1 LARTFL
7 PELAFGADP
16 VPPLAA
22 IAPAALPLFFGPTAY
37 ELGAIVWI
45 STAVIICGAIPLTVG
60 VARGQTVLGIIAA
73 LMTIPAVL
81 VGCFLGMLV
90 LSFPVGAALGCG
102 AGLPASLVFSFL
114 IKAVP
119 KGEGPL
125 LHRAEVEAEA
135 RKIRRDY

>member
-1 LARTFL
+1 MF
-7 PELAFGADP
+7 P
-16 VPPLAA
+16 VA
-22 IAPAALPLFFGPTAY
+22 ILAPAALLFLGRTAY

-45 STAVIICGAIPLTVG
+45 STAVVICGAIPLTVG

-81 VGCFLGMLV
+81 VGCFLGMII
-90 LSFPVGAALGCG
+90 LSFPVGAAFGCG

-119 KGEGPL
+119 KAEGPL
-125 LHRAEVEAEA
+125 LQRTEVEAEA
-135 RKIRRDY
+135 RKIRGY